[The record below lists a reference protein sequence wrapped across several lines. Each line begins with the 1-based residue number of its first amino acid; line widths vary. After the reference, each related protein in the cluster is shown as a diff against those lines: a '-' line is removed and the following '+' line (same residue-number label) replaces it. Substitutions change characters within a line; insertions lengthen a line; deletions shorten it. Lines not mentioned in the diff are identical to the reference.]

1 MDIWLVKL
9 SLSISDDCFNYDLNF
24 KCTKEE
30 GFKKSNEG
38 FVQLSSYMW
47 NRRVIPSKITINKL
61 SGGYNVILGLENE
74 PNEDE
79 LKVIK
84 GEMKAQLH
92 EYIENEL
99 ENYLSEGKRKL
110 SKLGE

>member
-1 MDIWLVKL
+1 MNIWLVEL
-9 SLSISDDCFNYDLNF
+9 NLVISDDCFNYDLIF

-30 GFKKSNEG
+30 GFTKTDEG
-38 FVQLSSYMW
+38 FTYLSPYNW
-47 NRRVIPSKITINKL
+47 NRRVIPSEITISKL